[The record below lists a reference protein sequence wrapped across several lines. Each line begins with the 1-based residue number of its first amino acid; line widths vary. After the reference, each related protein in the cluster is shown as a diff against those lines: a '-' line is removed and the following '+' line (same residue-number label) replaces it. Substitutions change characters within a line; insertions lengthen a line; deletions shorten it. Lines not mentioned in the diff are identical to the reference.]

1 MANGE
6 LKAKLLPYMDAS
18 TKSLINTPPD
28 GIIELSAGLDDSEQI
43 DYPGPIIF
51 NSNVLR

>member
-6 LKAKLLPYMDAS
+6 LKAKLLPYMDDS
-18 TKSLINTPPD
+18 IKTLINTPPD
-28 GIIELSAGLDDSEQI
+28 GITELSTGLDDSELI

>member
-28 GIIELSAGLDDSEQI
+28 GITELSTGPDESELI

-51 NSNVLR
+51 DSNDL